1 MFNIYHSTSLNTLY
15 LIKKL
20 NIYFQKY
27 LKPLKLLL
35 CIHIKVKIFIIVI
48 ANCNYIYSQDF
59 FYQSYYRQVIEYQL
73 YISWEKGD
81 FFFFFKFQQQ
91 GFLFNLQLGFLVPQC
106 GGNLNIPTYL
116 SSGSLFLSLLK
127 KNRLGELLLRNCL
140 LKQKRECSIK
150 NKKKT
155 L

>member
-1 MFNIYHSTSLNTLY
+1 MFNIHHSTSLNTLY

-59 FYQSYYRQVIEYQL
+59 FYQSCYRQVIEYQL
-73 YISWEKGD
+73 YMSWENWD
-81 FFFFFKFQQQ
+81 FLFFKFQQQ
-91 GFLFNLQLGFLVPQC
+91 GFFSIYSWDFLFPTLGAIQKYL
-106 GGNLNIPTYL
+106 PTYPGN
-116 SSGSLFLSLLK
+116 SFFVFIK
-127 KNRLGELLLRNCL
+127 KNNLGELLLRNCL

-150 NKKKT
+150 NTKKT